1 MAKRTSKGK
10 GSQAASLDKTT
21 ATHAPSVFPAA
32 VFSFLKDS
40 RGVLTWIRRDL
51 EDCLKVGASEADQVL
66 MILRMQ
72 GYVQEK
78 ADSDQWMTTTAGET
92 VSGSKAPHFKRETV
106 EEALST
112 LRDRLSS
119 INRDKRSEF
128 QIRRSVAFG
137 DFLSGRPLVQAADV
151 GVMLG
156 WRPASASDNNAGR
169 KDRTAF
175 KQIQGKSHLVKVQ
188 RYEKWMSERTHRDLL

>member
-1 MAKRTSKGK
+1 MAKRTNGK
-10 GSQAASLDKTT
+10 DSQVASLDKTT
-21 ATHAPSVFPAA
+21 ATPTPSASRAA

-40 RGVLTWIRRDL
+40 RGVLTWNRRDL
-51 EDCLKVGASEADQVL
+51 EDCLKVGASEANQVL

-106 EEALST
+106 EKGLST

-119 INRDKRSEF
+119 RLTATNGVNSRSAKRW
-128 QIRRSVAFG
+128 R
-137 DFLSGRPLVQAADV
+137 
-151 GVMLG
+151 LG
-156 WRPASASDNNAGR
+156 I
-169 KDRTAF
+169 F
-175 KQIQGKSHLVKVQ
+175 
-188 RYEKWMSERTHRDLL
+188 